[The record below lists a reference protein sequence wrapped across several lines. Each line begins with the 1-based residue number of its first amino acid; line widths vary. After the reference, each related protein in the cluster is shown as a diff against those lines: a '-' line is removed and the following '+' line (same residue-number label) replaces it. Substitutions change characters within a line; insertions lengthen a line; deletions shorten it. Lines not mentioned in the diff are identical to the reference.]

1 MARSKRRGSRGSII
15 PVDLPYENG
24 LAMRVGAGSWYHEIH
39 KIKIG
44 GRAVNIAWYILLDKI
59 YTI

>member
-15 PVDLPYENG
+15 PVGLPYKNG
-24 LAMRVGAGSWYHEIH
+24 LAMHVGAGSWYHEIH

-44 GRAVNIAWYILLDKI
+44 GKAVNIA
-59 YTI
+59 